1 MNTTRLPPCS
11 MWGPQPP
18 LCQEAPFYKF
28 QEEDYFP
35 EVFNQKDR
43 FNSSRDLVEYV
54 CSFYPHNH
62 PTRQMNYDPICPF
75 PYINKGWKLPLDP
88 NNNAGIKFD
97 DCSMLWSDSS
107 QGEREKRENNYYRQ
121 TVQSSQLTHWINLN
135 APRFARRRL

>member
-1 MNTTRLPPCS
+1 

-62 PTRQMNYDPICPF
+62 PTRQMYYDPICPF
-75 PYINKGWKLPLDP
+75 PFINKGWKLPLDP
-88 NNNAGIKFD
+88 NNTAGIQFN

-121 TVQSSQLTHWINLN
+121 TITSTAKLTHSD
-135 APRFARRRL
+135 